1 MSKPNIS
8 AQNPAQHLEDY
19 QRAFTAGRKR
29 AASWFAQ
36 HGYSMAVY
44 RDLKRAE
51 YAQGQIKASANGAVS
66 CDAFPGFDA
75 GFAAG
80 VSELIAGAQ
89 HV

>member
-51 YAQGQIKASANGAVS
+51 YAQGH
-66 CDAFPGFDA
+66 DAPSFTGFDA

-80 VSELIAGAQ
+80 VSELIAGVQ
-89 HV
+89 HA